1 MNALEA
7 LSPIYYNLP
16 TDLRSCV
23 NKADVFCILN
33 LEKAYY
39 RKVAAK
45 MNAPKNVIV
54 YIIQEAKAIGESYS
68 EQIVENVI
76 ATKKRLFID

>member
-16 TDLRSCV
+16 TDLRSRI

-39 RKVAAK
+39 RKVASK

-54 YIIQEAKAIGESYS
+54 YIMQEAKAIGESYS

-76 ATKKRLFID
+76 ATKKKLFTD

>member
-7 LSPIYYNLP
+7 LSPIYYGLP
-16 TDLRSCV
+16 NDLRSRI

-33 LEKAYY
+33 LEKTYY
-39 RKVAAK
+39 RKVTAK
-45 MNAPKNVIV
+45 MSTPKNVIA
-54 YIIQEAKAIGESYS
+54 YIIQEAKAIGENYS

-76 ATKKRLFID
+76 ATKQKLYTE